1 VVGVVEGVGG
11 AVVYMSEGAVQG
23 VYDLVGEGEMESH
36 FFFGGVGYH
45 FAILFHFVD
54 IEVVVG

>member
-1 VVGVVEGVGG
+1 
-11 AVVYMSEGAVQG
+11 VQG